1 MRHAAKTVPVLALV
15 CAVAPLDGQIAVATH
30 AAFFAEHYKFEDGF
44 VFDFLSEFTVPV
56 GIDAS
61 FGRRTN
67 LTISTGWT
75 DVELKSQNPTVIR
88 DQTMSGVIDTELR
101 LTVEVIPSRL
111 SVIANGVIP
120 TGIKTVRQD
129 ELSVLGAISSDIIG
143 LTTNELGNGGSV
155 GGGFVGAVP
164 VGDFALG
171 FGATY
176 KAAFQ
181 YQAVFGDP
189 SSLRPGNEGRF
200 RAGLE
205 GPLGQRTYFRVAGI
219 YALRGADKLGGV
231 VQNGVGDRIVGYLS
245 LNQGVGSSSLV
256 LYGFDVYRTNPQLS
270 STALGAQ
277 SLPKGNLFAVGARWE
292 FRMGRRGTL
301 APRAEFRSSVQA
313 PVDDPTGSIK
323 KAGLSLRSGADFRFQ
338 TNRKF
343 AVVLQADGITGLTRL
358 QGVEY
363 WLRGLRLGI
372 HGELTP

>member
-1 MRHAAKTVPVLALV
+1 MRHAAKTVSVLALL
-15 CAVAPLDGQIAVATH
+15 CAAAPLQGQIAVATH

-44 VFDFLSEFTVPV
+44 VFGFLSEFTVPV
-56 GIDAS
+56 GINAS
-61 FGRRTN
+61 LGRRTN

-75 DVELKSQNPTVIR
+75 DVELKSQNPTVVR

-101 LTVEVIPSRL
+101 VTVEVIPSRL

-164 VGDFALG
+164 VGDFAVG

-176 KAAFQ
+176 KAAFK

-189 SSLRPGNEGRF
+189 SLRPGNEARF

-205 GPLGQRTYFRVAGI
+205 GPLGKRTYFRVAGI
-219 YALRGADKLGGV
+219 YAVRGADQLGSE

-245 LNQGVGSSSLV
+245 LNQAVGPSSLV
-256 LYGFDVYRTNPQLS
+256 VYSFNVYRTNPQLS
-270 STALGAQ
+270 ATALGAQ
-277 SLPKGNLFAVGARWE
+277 SLPKGNLFAAGARWE
-292 FRMGRRGTL
+292 FRMGRRGTV

-313 PVDDPTGSIK
+313 PVDDPKGSVK
-323 KAGLSLRSGADFRFQ
+323 FAGLSLRGGADLRYQ
-338 TNRKF
+338 ANRKF
-343 AVVLQADGITGLTRL
+343 AVVLQADGVTGQTRL
-358 QGVEY
+358 QGIEY
-363 WLRGLRLGI
+363 WLRGFRLGI